1 MRSLKVFPSSSN
13 ELNLTWF
20 LLNLLRLESTFQN
33 QLPSKKICKK
43 YWETKNCSEWFL
55 TEGKSSFQSQSF
67 RNSFI
72 KTFYFILNN
81 CLRKIFW
88 IVFHT
93 STSRIGLRNVSPSR
107 HIISEETNLNFC
119 LKLFDKKRKRERER
133 ERDATAWF
141 FRTWSNNHELK
152 LKSSQPK
159 WNWIEWNWVARSKT
173 FFSVFYRVPS
183 PQPCSVLLQKNIM
196 KDFRL

>member
-93 STSRIGLRNVSPSR
+93 ETSRIGLRNVSPSR
-107 HIISEETNLNFC
+107 HIIPEETNLNFC
-119 LKLFDKKRKRERER
+119 LQLFERES

-152 LKSSQPK
+152 LNSSQPK
-159 WNWIEWNWVARSKT
+159 WNWIEWRAPKH
-173 FFSVFYRVPS
+173 FFPFFIECRHHNPAL
-183 PQPCSVLLQKNIM
+183 CCFKRI
-196 KDFRL
+196 